1 MNEIAVRFLVNWL
14 PISIIVFYVLAA
26 IAGIVHLRNQFR
38 RQALSANELL
48 LWVLFVIA
56 VPFGGFI
63 VLILFSSRGRQKRG

>member
-1 MNEIAVRFLVNWL
+1 MNEMAVRFLVNWL

-56 VPFGGFI
+56 VPFGGFL
-63 VLILFSSRGRQKRG
+63 VLILFRGKQKRG

>member
-1 MNEIAVRFLVNWL
+1 MNEVAVRFLVNWL
-14 PISIIVFYVLAA
+14 PISIIVFYVLAVV
-26 IAGIVHLRNQFR
+26 AGIVHLRNQFR

-56 VPFGGFI
+56 VPFGGFL